1 MTDLNACRH
10 PRNEVIN
17 PAAPGRIFPI
27 SPLQARSEKRIT
39 HSQSL
44 LQVIR
49 NSKKVANRPDWMAPL
64 RDVAAT
70 RYRPPL
76 PFGQIADGCSE
87 TSLTHRG
94 DGSNSGGRPCIPKG

>member
-27 SPLQARSEKRIT
+27 STVQARSEKSAI
-39 HSQSL
+39 HSQLL

-49 NSKKVANRPDWMAPL
+49 NSKKGRDISRFMALTGDNFATESGTFLLCMGLFCDFFGGPLNRCKQS
-64 RDVAAT
+64 V
-70 RYRPPL
+70 
-76 PFGQIADGCSE
+76 QKS
-87 TSLTHRG
+87 
-94 DGSNSGGRPCIPKG
+94 